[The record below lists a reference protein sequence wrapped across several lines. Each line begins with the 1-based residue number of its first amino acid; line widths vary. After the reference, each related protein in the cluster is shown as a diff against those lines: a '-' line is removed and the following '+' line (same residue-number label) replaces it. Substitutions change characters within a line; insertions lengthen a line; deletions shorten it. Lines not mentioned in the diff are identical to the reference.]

1 MSLVL
6 GRIVRLHQLQHVR
19 DEVMILSR
27 LRCRFVPELKAV
39 FQDENS
45 LYIMSEYVPGGNE
58 RYLFPSHIPWD

>member
-1 MSLVL
+1 MNS

-45 LYIMSEYVPGGNE
+45 LFIMSEYVPGGMDTHTLTT
-58 RYLFPSHIPWD
+58 YTSC